1 MEIQMGRTAGWWLQ
15 DTALPDGQIFQTASS
30 GIVTAGTVAI
40 NRDGLG
46 LYNVTAAA
54 SQTVT
59 MGFNLGHILR
69 FGMQDDE
76 QQAFGSASGTGQQG
90 LPTPPNTFATNLQ
103 QSGRP
108 PFTIAQ
114 NQVVP
119 ANRPKGIGVLSVTP
133 IYTVST
139 LAATSVSIGVTKTV
153 FANGVAPAV
162 TALLAAAAN
171 GQPIATSAQPNAVAS
186 ALTTVTPIIDVN
198 AEIIAEFSL
207 VLPATS
213 TAKIYGMR
221 WSVQF
226 NYN

>member
-1 MEIQMGRTAGWWLQ
+1 MGRTAGWWLQ
-15 DTALPDGQIFQTASS
+15 DSALPDGQIFQKVPSS
-30 GIVTAGTVAI
+30 VSAGAVVY

-46 LYNVTAAA
+46 LINVTAAA

-59 MGFNLGHILR
+59 MQFIPDKILR

-119 ANRPKGIGVLSVTP
+119 TNRPKGIGVLSVTP

-139 LAATSVSIGVTKTV
+139 LALTSVSIGVTKTV

-162 TALLAAAAN
+162 TALLAAGAN
-171 GQPIATSAQPNAVAS
+171 GQPTATSAHPNAVAS
-186 ALTTVTPIIDVN
+186 ALTTTSLITDVN
-198 AEIIAEFSL
+198 AELIAELTL

-213 TAKIYGMR
+213 TAVIYGLV
-221 WSVQF
+221 WNVQF

>member
-1 MEIQMGRTAGWWLQ
+1 MGRTAGWWLQ
-15 DTALPDGQIFQTASS
+15 DSALPDGQVFQTASS
-30 GIVTAGTVAI
+30 GIVTAGAVVV

-76 QQAFGSASGTGQQG
+76 QNAFGSASGTGQQG

-108 PFTIAQ
+108 PFTQAQ
-114 NQVVP
+114 NLVVP
-119 ANRPKGIGVLSVTP
+119 TNRPKGIGILSVTP
-133 IYTVST
+133 IYTIST

-153 FANGVAPAV
+153 FANGIAPSV

-171 GQPIATSAQPNAVAS
+171 GQPTATSAQPNAVTS
-186 ALTTVTPIIDVN
+186 AITTQSLITDVN
-198 AEIIAEFSL
+198 AEVIAELTL

-221 WSVQF
+221 WAVQF